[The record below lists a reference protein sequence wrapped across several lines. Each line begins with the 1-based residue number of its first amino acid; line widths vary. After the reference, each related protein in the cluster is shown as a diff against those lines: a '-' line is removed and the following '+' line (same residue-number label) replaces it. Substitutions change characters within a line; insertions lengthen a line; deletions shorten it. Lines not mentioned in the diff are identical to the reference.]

1 MAENKEGMER
11 FKNKKQGEHLVE
23 ASLIG
28 FIQIGTISDWHTKIN
43 EWIKIEV
50 DNKTT
55 NAMTII
61 IS

>member
-11 FKNKKQGEHLVE
+11 FKNKKQGEHLEE

-28 FIQIGTISDWHTKIN
+28 FIQNGTISDWHTKIN

-50 DNKTT
+50 DNKIT
-55 NAMTII
+55 NVMTII